1 MGIFVSSTTT
11 IEAIQ
16 SRQRSHRLR
25 NEWHKLVSALVC
37 ESNRPCGM
45 RNQLALGLAYHI
57 IICMMQLDPKSH
69 KSSILLLPHILIE
82 MHLFEACYEFLKLI
96 QLRNIPRTCFKN
108 LSSFTKDVNKCY
120 INEPIQILCDEKNY
134 FNAFLLLDL
143 IFIKIRYKD
152 KLCAMQA
159 LSNQCKSLKK
169 DNLKIDQVLDCVAK
183 YLFISDKWKKMNPL
197 VLERQAL
204 DLVKLVFQMNSLLL
218 QNFIQ
223 SAENSSDI
231 FFQTM
236 PLHVRLLLSRWR
248 LDLKALS
255 FLKSA
260 VSDCRRA
267 A

>member
-1 MGIFVSSTTT
+1 MSLERAKI
-11 IEAIQ
+11 
-16 SRQRSHRLR
+16 
-25 NEWHKLVSALVC
+25 
-37 ESNRPCGM
+37 
-45 RNQLALGLAYHI
+45 
-57 IICMMQLDPKSH
+57 
-69 KSSILLLPHILIE
+69 
-82 MHLFEACYEFLKLI
+82 
-96 QLRNIPRTCFKN
+96 
-108 LSSFTKDVNKCY
+108 
-120 INEPIQILCDEKNY
+120 
-134 FNAFLLLDL
+134 AFLNNCVSLR
-143 IFIKIRYKD
+143 RY
-152 KLCAMQA
+152 LYQ
-159 LSNQCKSLKK
+159 LFNLLKK